1 MIRFIPEMSLLFW
14 GMSTHRSRGI
24 EMTVTDLVAGTKRA
38 TMVTS
43 LRWPPASASSPNAL
57 IWVGLLTK
65 ARESEPTSSTL
76 KGWPGLAAC
85 FTRCFEWIFGISSK
99 R

>member
-1 MIRFIPEMSLLFW
+1 MSLLFG
-14 GMSTHRSRGI
+14 GMSTHRSRGM

-43 LRWPPASASSPNAL
+43 LRWPPASASSPKAL
-57 IWVGLLTK
+57 TWVGLLTK
-65 ARESEPTSSTL
+65 ARESEPTRRTL
-76 KGWPGLAAC
+76 KGLPGLAAC
-85 FTRCFEWIFGISSK
+85 LTRCLEWIFGISSK